1 VYAGI
6 DASYLPGTT
15 KYVQTGV
22 GKVDGTVTTD
32 ITFPADANI
41 LFWANVPASKDNKVE
56 VYIYGKDAFRP
67 DDNLGDIDL
76 KLGKVKATCIGT
88 PLTDQTVDSDLFS
101 RDATCDFTVA
111 ICEPGLKPKD
121 PEGTPWGTPAK
132 EGSYTKGF

>member
-32 ITFPADANI
+32 ITFPADANVM
-41 LFWANVPASKDNKVE
+41 FWAAVPAAKDNKIE
-56 VYIYGKDAFRP
+56 VYIYGKDAGRP
-67 DDNLGDIDL
+67 DDKLGTIDL
-76 KLGKVKATCIGT
+76 KLKKISANCIGT

-101 RDATCDFTVA
+101 RDATCDFSVA
-111 ICEPGLKPKD
+111 VCLPGGKPKD
-121 PEGTPWGTPAK
+121 PEGTAWAAPGP